1 MAMILGMPE
10 QGLWPE
16 LFFTCM
22 LSFGVAILKKI
33 IFKTKR
39 TYDRTGAGR
48 KNLRDSVPSNTR
60 TLAKQ

>member
-39 TYDRTGAGR
+39 TYRSWP